1 MNRSDFSERERTI
14 ARQKVAFLQGRG
26 SVSFPTLCELNS
38 RLAPASIRPALAS
51 EAEPRKPI
59 ADSRGPSTMK
69 TIAIMLFVFAIAF
82 TAVQVAAWACHA
94 LPSLP

>member
-1 MNRSDFSERERTI
+1 
-14 ARQKVAFLQGRG
+14 
-26 SVSFPTLCELNS
+26 
-38 RLAPASIRPALAS
+38 
-51 EAEPRKPI
+51 
-59 ADSRGPSTMK
+59 MK